1 MSAPKPPQPPAG
13 SDPSME
19 DILSS
24 IRRILTEDE
33 ATPSPPP
40 AAEGGPGEDVLMLD
54 AAMMVP
60 EPRPTP
66 TAMPAPAPQPDPAGD
81 TARVTPPTPTVAAA
95 ALREVVR
102 SLAANPAMPVR
113 QGGPSIEDLVREELR
128 PLLKAWLDRHLE
140 PLLERL
146 VKAEIER
153 VVGRAQR

>member
-24 IRRILTEDE
+24 IRRILTDD
-33 ATPSPPP
+33 AVTPSPPP
-40 AAEGGPGEDVLMLD
+40 ASAEPASGEDVLVLD
-54 AAMMVP
+54 TAMMVP
-60 EPRPTP
+60 E
-66 TAMPAPAPQPDPAGD
+66 
-81 TARVTPPTPTVAAA
+81 TPPSPASPSAPTRAVAVAA
-95 ALREVVR
+95 LQEVVR
-102 SLAANPAMPVR
+102 SLAANPTAPVR
-113 QGGPSIEDLVREELR
+113 HGGPTIEDLVREELR

-153 VVGRAQR
+153 VVGRPQR

>member
-1 MSAPKPPQPPAG
+1 MSQPKPPQPPAG
-13 SDPSME
+13 GDPSME

-40 AAEGGPGEDVLMLD
+40 AAESTPGDDVLLLD
-54 AAMMVP
+54 TAMMVP
-60 EPRPTP
+60 EPTP
-66 TAMPAPAPQPDPAGD
+66 PPAPSAPAQPDPLGD
-81 TARVTPPTPTVAAA
+81 TARVTPPTATVAAA

-102 SLAANPAMPVR
+102 SLAANPSLPVR
-113 QGGPSIEDLVREELR
+113 PSGPSIEDVVREELR

-153 VVGRAQR
+153 AVGRAQP